1 MTKTKRVAAMMMAA
15 AMGTSMIGVIPA
27 AAEEERETL
36 KLALTQSS
44 MVTDYENN
52 YFTKYLEDKL
62 NINIE
67 FYMLPA
73 DSAEARTKV
82 NLMATSNEDLPD
94 VMITDN
100 FLTNEMILQLGDS
113 GFFTPLND
121 YLNDPEIMPNFNA
134 IPDDDREA
142 ILKATTQAD
151 GNIYGF
157 AAWGCGRFLGPE
169 LSNSKTASILHRTQ
183 TP

>member
-121 YLNDPEIMPNFNA
+121 YLNDP
-134 IPDDDREA
+134 
-142 ILKATTQAD
+142 
-151 GNIYGF
+151 
-157 AAWGCGRFLGPE
+157 
-169 LSNSKTASILHRTQ
+169 
-183 TP
+183 

>member
-73 DSAEARTKV
+73 DAAETRTKV

-94 VMITDN
+94 VMITDGH
-100 FLTNEMILQLGDS
+100 LTNEMILQLGDS
-113 GFFTPLND
+113 GFFAPLND
-121 YLNDPEIMPNFNA
+121 YLNDPEVMPNFNA
-134 IPDDDREA
+134 IPDEDRED
-142 ILKATTQAD
+142 ILQATTMAD

-157 AAWGCGRFLGPE
+157 AAYG
-169 LSNSKTASILHRTQ
+169 T
-183 TP
+183 

>member
-1 MTKTKRVAAMMMAA
+1 MTKTRRVAAMMMAA

-100 FLTNEMILQLGDS
+100 FLMARSFSSLQSLHYSLHLASCLMILLLSVQLSVSLD
-113 GFFTPLND
+113 
-121 YLNDPEIMPNFNA
+121 
-134 IPDDDREA
+134 
-142 ILKATTQAD
+142 
-151 GNIYGF
+151 
-157 AAWGCGRFLGPE
+157 LGLP
-169 LSNSKTASILHRTQ
+169 
-183 TP
+183 

>member
-121 YLNDPEIMPNFNA
+121 YLNDPEIMPN
-134 IPDDDREA
+134 ISTQSQM
-142 ILKATTQAD
+142 TTEK
-151 GNIYGF
+151 
-157 AAWGCGRFLGPE
+157 R
-169 LSNSKTASILHRTQ
+169 S
-183 TP
+183 

>member
-62 NINIE
+62 NTDGLLYLGNEITE
-67 FYMLPA
+67 TPQSLKSLGEES
-73 DSAEARTKV
+73 DSVTV
-82 NLMATSNEDLPD
+82 
-94 VMITDN
+94 
-100 FLTNEMILQLGDS
+100 
-113 GFFTPLND
+113 
-121 YLNDPEIMPNFNA
+121 
-134 IPDDDREA
+134 
-142 ILKATTQAD
+142 
-151 GNIYGF
+151 
-157 AAWGCGRFLGPE
+157 WGRAYRCR
-169 LSNSKTASILHRTQ
+169 A
-183 TP
+183 